1 MYLKLLSDMYLK
13 LFRDM
18 YLKLLS
24 DMYRKLLLC
33 FGITDMYR
41 NLPNTQR
48 LYYFISATCTLKLL
62 KDFFSQRH
70 VP

>member
-13 LFRDM
+13 L
-18 YLKLLS
+18 
-24 DMYRKLLLC
+24 LLC

-41 NLPNTQR
+41 
-48 LYYFISATCTLKLL
+48 KLL
-62 KDFFSQRH
+62 KAILLDFSDMYLKAPEGFSQRH

>member
-24 DMYRKLLLC
+24 DMYLKLLLC

-41 NLPNTQR
+41 
-48 LYYFISATCTLKLL
+48 KLL
-62 KDFFSQRH
+62 KAILLYFSDMYLKAPEGFSQRH

>member
-24 DMYRKLLLC
+24 DMYLKLFLC
-33 FGITDMYR
+33 FGVTD
-41 NLPNTQR
+41 
-48 LYYFISATCTLKLL
+48 LYLKLL
-62 KDFFSQRH
+62 KAILLDVRDMYLNAPEGCRQIH